1 MKVHLVAIVASLL
14 FYDCSCKSI
23 KDDEVTHLPGLEEQP
38 PFRHYSGYLKAG
50 STRKLHYWF
59 VESQRN
65 PEADPVVLWLNGGPG
80 CSSLGGML
88 TELGPFRIDK
98 MRPLLHLNPFSWN
111 KVANVL
117 FVESP
122 AGVGFSYDPSKPIDY
137 GYQTSDDQTADDNY
151 LSILDFFR
159 KFPNFLENELYV
171 TGQSYAGVYVPM
183 LVQRILDGDNDIKL
197 KGYAIGNGY
206 LDAGKLALSELY
218 FGYYHGLWSSRLWR
232 SMIQHCC
239 KEDAFTEECNFYNSI
254 NSSTSCLIDVNLA
267 RRNMIG
273 LNPYNIY
280 APCEHIVSDPKIAYV
295 HDVRNLY
302 MRYVS
307 HLNEGLKLEDRT
319 APACIS
325 DGPLTEYL
333 NREDV
338 KAALHV
344 EDSPL
349 RWVFCSSDVY
359 FNYARQYN
367 TMSEVVK
374 RLVDTGRLRALI
386 YNGDYDLV
394 CSYLGDQWFVD
405 SLGYEAT
412 SGYNPWL
419 VDGQVAGYYRTHQGN
434 LTFLT
439 VKGAGHM
446 VPEDKPQE
454 ALQMI
459 TRFLKNEPL

>member
-1 MKVHLVAIVASLL
+1 MKAHSVVIVISLL
-14 FYDCSCKSI
+14 FYDCSPKNI

-38 PFRHYSGYLKAG
+38 QFRHYSGYLKAG

-59 VESQRN
+59 VESQGN

-80 CSSLGGML
+80 CSSLEGML
-88 TELGPFRIDK
+88 SELGPFQIDK
-98 MRPLLHLNPFSWN
+98 TRPQLHLNPFSWN

-117 FVESP
+117 FLESP
-122 AGVGFSYDPSKPIDY
+122 AGVGFSYDPSQPVDY
-137 GYQTSDDQTADDNY
+137 DYETSDDQTADDNY

-159 KFPNFLENELYV
+159 KFPNFQENEFYV
-171 TGQSYAGVYVPM
+171 TGESYAGVYVPM

-206 LDAGKLALSELY
+206 LDQGKLWISRLY

-232 SMIQHCC
+232 SIIKHCC
-239 KEDAFTEECNFYNSI
+239 KEDGLTEKCDFYNGSM
-254 NSSTSCLIDVNLA
+254 SCRTDVHLA
-267 RRNMIG
+267 LRNMNA

-280 APCEHIVSDPKIAYV
+280 APCEHTVSDPKIAYIHNV
-295 HDVRNLY
+295 LNLY
-302 MRYVS
+302 MRNLS
-307 HLNEGLKLEDRT
+307 HFNAALKPEHFSTPPCTNDR
-319 APACIS
+319 S
-325 DGPLTEYL
+325 VTEYL
-333 NREDV
+333 NRKDV

-344 EDSPL
+344 EESPL
-349 RWVFCSSDVY
+349 KWVLCSSVLR
-359 FNYARQYN
+359 YAAQYS
-367 TMSEVVK
+367 TMRGWVK
-374 RLVDTGRLRALI
+374 KLVDAGRLRALI
-386 YNGDYDLV
+386 YNGDFDSV
-394 CSYLGDQWFVD
+394 CDYLGDEWFVD

-412 SGYNPWL
+412 SGYNPWF
-419 VDGQVAGYYRTHQGN
+419 VDGQVAGYYRTHKGN

-459 TRFLKNEPL
+459 TRFLKNEPY